1 MEVSCSLRVWKAIL
15 VHASAECPG
24 PTEMPGDPQ
33 VPLSLFNYH
42 LLIAFL
48 LAVDMLETGEETRR
62 RGRGGVRGDEVGCK
76 RSKETFL

>member
-1 MEVSCSLRVWKAIL
+1 M
-15 VHASAECPG
+15 HASAECPG

-48 LAVDMLETGEETRR
+48 PAVDMLERR
-62 RGRGGVRGDEVGCK
+62 RRREGTDGRSGETWR
-76 RSKETFL
+76 RSKIEVVKQIHI